1 MITRCQP
8 WLGTLVEITIPS
20 RQSGMIGAAFDIV
33 SHVHRRMSFHEQ
45 DSDLARLR
53 SADAGEVVTV
63 DRETISVLR
72 MARAFHDATSGLFDV
87 SIGRALVRGRYLPRA
102 GLAHLARFSGTTA
115 DIEILDDTH
124 VRCRRR
130 TLIDLGGIAKGH
142 AVDRAVETLI
152 AAGVKAGLVNAGGD
166 LRMFGDQDW
175 DIRLRDADGVVR
187 EGLRARECAIAS
199 SANLLN
205 RRKVRGQAYAPHIG
219 RNGNPVLVDHR
230 VSVVAERCIVA
241 DAMTK
246 VAMVDPDL
254 ADNILS
260 VHKGYVLREQPL
272 AGAA

>member
-8 WLGTLVEITIPS
+8 WLGTLVEITVPAGH
-20 RQSGMIGAAFDIV
+20 SGMISAAFDIV
-33 SHVHRRMSFHEQ
+33 GHIHRRMSFHEQ

-53 SADAGEVVTV
+53 TADAGEVVPV

-72 MARAFHDATSGLFDV
+72 MATAFHGATDGLFDV
-87 SIGRALVRGRYLPRA
+87 AIGRALVRGRYLPRA
-102 GLAHLARFSGTTA
+102 GLAHLARFPGTTA

-130 TLIDLGGIAKGH
+130 MLIDLGGIAKGH

-152 AAGVKAGLVNAGGD
+152 AAGVKTGLVNAGGD
-166 LRMFGDQDW
+166 LRMFGEQDW
-175 DIRLRDADGVVR
+175 DIQLRDADGVVR
-187 EGLRARECAIAS
+187 QALRARACAIAS
-199 SANLLN
+199 SANFLS

-219 RNGNPVLVDHR
+219 RHGHPVLADYR

-246 VAMVDPDL
+246 VAMVEPHL
-254 ADNILS
+254 AVDILS
-260 VHKGYVLREQPL
+260 MHNGYVLSEQPM
-272 AGAA
+272 AGTA